1 MMNQLEKVYKHIDD
15 NLGDHIENMR
25 KLLMQPS
32 ISQTGEGVVDCAEM
46 LKDWLSGLGCSH
58 VELAKPEFYWP
69 IVYGEYDAGA
79 EKTLIVYGMYDVQ
92 PVEPDLWKVPPFAGR
107 IVERPP
113 FKKVVMNR
121 GATNTKGPMAA
132 FLNAFES
139 VQQAAGELPVNVL
152 FVFEGEEERG
162 SASMPGFVR
171 DYEERLRRAAGVFF
185 PIGSQNQNGLAQP
198 MMGSEG
204 ILYIEL
210 ETSGALW
217 GRGPTQFGV
226 HGAMKRI
233 LDSPAWRHVKML
245 STLVSED
252 GNTVEVDGWYDDI
265 AVPSKEDLRLLE
277 EGYRE
282 SLPALEVFDPELLKE
297 VMKVERFKGD
307 LKDPKEILEEM
318 LFSTSFNLDGIWGG
332 WTGPGTK
339 TFLPHKVTSKH
350 NIRFV
355 PNQTLDGL
363 YNKIRRHLD
372 EQGYGDVELRKL
384 GGYSWAL
391 IDYRNP
397 LAEAMYDT
405 FEEFCVK
412 YSINPPVAN
421 PIHTSPAWPAYIFA
435 EEPLKLPIVGGSLG
449 HGGLAHSPN
458 EYYVIEGCDAKYG
471 RVHGLAG
478 AEKSMASVLFHFAAR

>member
-1 MMNQLEKVYKHIDD
+1 MNQLEKVYKHVDD
-15 NLGDHIENMR
+15 NLDDHIEKMR

-32 ISQTGEGVVDCAEM
+32 ISQTGEGVIECAEM
-46 LKDWLSGLGCSH
+46 LKDWLGGLGCSH
-58 VELAKPEFYWP
+58 IELAKPEFHWP
-69 IVYGEYDAGA
+69 IVYGEYNAGA
-79 EKTLIVYGMYDVQ
+79 DKTLLVYGMYDVQ
-92 PVEPDLWKVPPFAGR
+92 PVEPELWRVPPFAGR

-132 FLNAFES
+132 LLNALES
-139 VQQAAGELPVNVL
+139 VQQAAGELPVNIL

-162 SASMPGFVR
+162 SVSMPGFVR
-171 DYEERLRRAAGVFF
+171 DYEQRLKRADGVYF
-185 PIGSQNQNGLAQP
+185 PIGSQDQNGLAQP
-198 MMGSEG
+198 MAGSEG

-210 ETSGALW
+210 ETDGALW

-245 STLVSED
+245 STLVSDD
-252 GNTVEVDGWYDDI
+252 GNTVEVEGWYDEI
-265 AVPSKEDLRLLE
+265 AVPSEEDLRLLE
-277 EGYRE
+277 EGYRK
-282 SLPALEVFDPELLKE
+282 SMPALEVFDPDLLKE
-297 VMKVERFKGD
+297 VMKVKRFKGD
-307 LKDPKEILEEM
+307 LDDPKEILLEM

-363 YNKIRRHLD
+363 HGKIRRHLD
-372 EQGYGDVELRKL
+372 DHGYGDVELRKL
-384 GGYSWAL
+384 GGYTWAL
-391 IDYRNP
+391 VDHRNP

-405 FEEFCVK
+405 FEEFGVK

-421 PIHTSPAWPAYIFA
+421 PIYTSPAWPAYLFA
-435 EEPLKLPIVGGSLG
+435 GEPLELPIVGGSLG

-471 RVHGLAG
+471 RVYGLAG
-478 AEKSMASVLFHFAAR
+478 AEKSIASVLFHFAAR